1 MRWWRIME
9 YGKRHCTL
17 HGTAPKEQED
27 GTPRVI
33 ITRWENGQSKVVP
46 LVDGLPPSGAPAED
60 ALELY
65 VELPAYSPVMRPQI
79 CNEHDIQLN
88 SAACR

>member
-1 MRWWRIME
+1 MRWWRVME
-9 YGKRHCTL
+9 HEKRHCTL
-17 HGTAPKEQED
+17 HALKEQED

-60 ALELY
+60 ALQLY
-65 VELPAYSPVMRPQI
+65 VDLPAYSPVMRPRI
-79 CNEHDIQLN
+79 CNQTDYPPI
-88 SAACR
+88 R